1 MAEAETRYVIGIRH
15 IRTAL
20 WLRAVVMHSKVAFNN
35 RQSVGTFQIG
45 EAGPEGRRQSQCS
58 TVPNIGVIEVL
69 RNDPQDK
76 LLSCRVKRIYYNIK
90 LM

>member
-20 WLRAVVMHSKVAFNN
+20 WLRDVVMHSKVAFNN
-35 RQSVGTFQIG
+35 RQSVGMSQIG
-45 EAGPEGRRQSQCS
+45 EAGPEGRWQSQCP

-69 RNDPQDK
+69 RSGRQD
-76 LLSCRVKRIYYNIK
+76 SYSRVVSSGFTTASN
-90 LM
+90 